1 MQADGKEK
9 REKQRRL
16 CSTAEEALRVTPPPP
31 RRGVA
36 AARDGRA
43 REDRMATAATTAL
56 SATNHTASD
65 PSHAGSDGHHRAA
78 AIVGQARWDSPSRAR
93 LLPRTALLLDRGR
106 ERLDSKEALLLRQL
120 DFVWGLE
127 YARVEFK

>member
-9 REKQRRL
+9 REKERRL
-16 CSTAEEALRVTPPPP
+16 CSTAEEALLVTPPP

-36 AARDGRA
+36 AWDGRA

-127 YARVEFK
+127 YGRVEFI